1 MSKNMFSKLRIL
13 KVNVDYFI
21 VHPHT
26 GQIHVEGQLLRGE
39 GFLKKGEYVKV
50 CLWPKK
56 FDSSTIKTE
65 NVDLYKLCKAK
76 DIVFEVER
84 QSCALSD
91 QQNFIVNYFEAKSVI
106 SYTEVTGKDQ
116 VCASVAFENEIGKDV
131 VKLNNQIVIFRRHKN
146 KIEVIGQAL
155 PHVPSNKSI
164 VEDLET
170 FKIEF
175 EPDCPGLNFESLYSA
190 KYLIIEI
197 DPSFRLETLRLPPF
211 FSNKLHKVF
220 SAKSVFNLYEN

>member
-1 MSKNMFSKLRIL
+1 MSLNMFLEPRML
-13 KVNVDYFI
+13 NVHVKYFI
-21 VHPHT
+21 VHPNT
-26 GQIHVEGQLLRGE
+26 GQIHVEGELLRGD
-39 GFLKKGEYVKV
+39 GFLKKGQYVKV

-76 DIVFEVER
+76 DVVFEVEM
-84 QSCALSD
+84 QSCAISD
-91 QQNFIVNYFEAKSVI
+91 QGNFIVKYFEAKSVI
-106 SYTEVTGKDQ
+106 SYNEVTEKEQ
-116 VCASVAFENEIGKDV
+116 VCASVPFENEIGKKV
-131 VKLNNQIVIFRRHKN
+131 VKLNNQIVIFRRYKN

-155 PHVPSNKSI
+155 PHVPSNKEI
-164 VEDLET
+164 VGDLET

-197 DPSFRLETLRLPPF
+197 DPSVRFETLQLPPF